1 MLSGNEKLRASCYHA
16 IMISGL
22 SIVIPAYNEADY
34 ISRTLESIARQD
46 FEGNLEVIVVDGHSE
61 DDTIAVASAYKSR
74 IDNLRVLTSER
85 DIGRQRNAGAA
96 LSKNPFILFM
106 DADVILPSGVLN
118 KLSRETTW
126 SEPFVAT
133 VLHTGEDMNLT
144 DRAVLVLTY
153 ALLGVARL
161 GGCPVTNG
169 DFLLTTRETHDRLAH
184 GFAEDTLLGEDTDY
198 GLRCY
203 RAGARYHFYYNISI
217 IASDRRAR
225 EMGRL
230 RLVLTWSRAFIHVV
244 RKGPVPRDSS
254 ISYRYGQYSKS
265 LNRSLGW
272 RSIT

>member
-1 MLSGNEKLRASCYHA
+1 
-16 IMISGL
+16 MIPGL

-34 ISRTLESIARQD
+34 ISQTLDSIACQD

-74 IDNLRVLTSER
+74 INNLSVLTAER

-96 LSKNPFILFM
+96 LSKYPYILFM
-106 DADVILPSGVLN
+106 DSDVTLPPGVLN

-126 SEPFVAT
+126 SEPFVGT
-133 VLHTGEDMNLT
+133 VLHIGEHMNPA
-144 DRAVLVLTY
+144 DYAVLVLTY

-161 GGCPVTNG
+161 GRCPVTNG

-184 GFAEDTLLGEDTDY
+184 GFAEGALLGEDTDY

-203 RAGARYHFYYNISI
+203 RAGARYHFYYDISI
-217 IASDRRAR
+217 IASDRRVR
-225 EMGRL
+225 EMGRM

-244 RKGPVPRDSS
+244 RKGPVPRDSN

-265 LNRSLGW
+265 LNRSLGGG
-272 RSIT
+272 SAP